1 MKVSAQSGAFRSS
14 ISLMSLYWELQA
26 LSAESMASIFSTAT
40 VHTEKDL
47 CQLLI
52 KLGDDENSL
61 VLHMQA
67 IVWNEILRATA
78 TAKNSQM

>member
-40 VHTEKDL
+40 ACTEKDL
-47 CQLLI
+47 CQLRI
-52 KLGDDENSL
+52 KLGDDEIAYAGYRMKWNLTSNS
-61 VLHMQA
+61 
-67 IVWNEILRATA
+67 
-78 TAKNSQM
+78 NSEEQPNVV